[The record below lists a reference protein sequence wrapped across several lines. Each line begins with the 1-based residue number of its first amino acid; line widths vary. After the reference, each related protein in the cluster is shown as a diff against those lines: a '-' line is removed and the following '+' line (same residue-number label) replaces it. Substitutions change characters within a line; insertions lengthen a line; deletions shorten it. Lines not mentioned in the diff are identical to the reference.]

1 MTKQGLLQFIH
12 EQAVRA
18 DMRQHYDVRVEQ
30 AEMEEEE
37 HIEQHAPVNQ
47 HVENEPADMP
57 EAKRQRV
64 Q

>member
-1 MTKQGLLQFIH
+1 MQYIH
-12 EQAVRA
+12 KHAVKA

-30 AEMEEEE
+30 DELTEEEP
-37 HIEQHAPVNQ
+37 IAQQ
-47 HVENEPADMP
+47 VESEPADVP